1 MKKYDEVHQQ
11 GYISVENKDII
22 LDRECDFTQT
32 IEGDIGIQIA
42 NDGRIWVC
50 IDGIAFIRF
59 HPYRKGEGK

>member
-11 GYISVENKDII
+11 GYISVENKDMI

-50 IDGIAFIRF
+50 IDGIAFI
-59 HPYRKGEGK
+59 